1 MIEAENEEWFPDV
14 GEYLP
19 ENGTPN
25 PLDSMPIAKN
35 PPSWED
41 TAPSENEPPM
51 TESDWFINKP
61 KDNYSSRHKSTPD
74 HEKAA
79 EEVVTMH
86 EKMYRIAT
94 SKYNPFAVGGSETL
108 GGSERFQGGS
118 EQHIPPR
125 PEARIYDEFND
136 PYGGH

>member
-1 MIEAENEEWFPDV
+1 MIEKDEWFPDV

-19 ENGTPN
+19 DNPN

-41 TAPSENEPPM
+41 TAPSEYEPPM
-51 TESDWFINKP
+51 TDSDWFINKP

-74 HEKAA
+74 NEKAA
-79 EEVVTMH
+79 EEIVTMH
-86 EKMYRIAT
+86 EKMYRMAT
-94 SKYNPFAVGGSETL
+94 KNGGSWL
-108 GGSERFQGGS
+108 GGSENQQGGS
-118 EQHIPPR
+118 EQR
-125 PEARIYDEFND
+125 FTPEND

>member
-1 MIEAENEEWFPDV
+1 MNEKDEWFPDV

-19 ENGTPN
+19 ENGTPPN

-35 PPSWED
+35 SPSWED
-41 TAPSENEPPM
+41 TAPSEYEPPM
-51 TESDWFINKP
+51 TDSDWFINKP

-125 PEARIYDEFND
+125 PEEQIYDEFND

>member
-41 TAPSENEPPM
+41 TAPSEYEPPM

-86 EKMYRIAT
+86 EKMYRMAT
-94 SKYNPFAVGGSETL
+94 KNGGSWL
-108 GGSERFQGGS
+108 GGSENQQGGS
-118 EQHIPPR
+118 EQHMPPR
-125 PEARIYDEFND
+125 PEEQIYDDIND
-136 PYGGH
+136 PYGGR